1 VTSEPAIRV
10 EGLGKRFRLRHSG
23 GRSLKA
29 AALDLLGRNRSNT
42 FWALR
47 DANFA
52 VSSGETLGIIGSN
65 GAGKS
70 TLLSLL
76 AGTKTPTEGHVQ
88 TRGTVS
94 SLLELGAGFH
104 PDLTGREN
112 VFLAGAVMGVPQRVM
127 QERFDAVV
135 DFAGISSF
143 IDQPVR
149 HYSSGMYVRLGFA
162 VAVEVDP
169 DILLIDEVLAVG
181 DAVFQKKCL
190 GKMAEFRE
198 KGKTM
203 LIISHDLATI
213 QSISDRILLLD
224 EGRTRGIGDPG
235 SVVEQYESATRGK
248 GAGTVEREW
257 GTGEV
262 KITDVRFLD
271 TAGQETDKFGSG
283 DRLTARI
290 AYRAEQRIPA
300 PVFGFAIASEDGS
313 RVHGSNTQI
322 EGFRVPDLEGEGEIS
337 LRVDSLNLGR
347 GNYLFSF
354 SIHSADHS
362 TNYHRLD
369 NRFPIA
375 VRHDK
380 RTEGC
385 VVLNSSWA
393 V

>member
-1 VTSEPAIRV
+1 VTAEPAITV
-10 EGLGKRFRLRHSG
+10 ESLGKRFRMRQSG

-29 AALDLLGRNRSNT
+29 FALDLLRSDNANS

-47 DANFA
+47 GADFE
-52 VSSGETLGIIGSN
+52 VEKGETLGIIGAN

-76 AGTKTPTEGHVQ
+76 AGTKTPTEGRVS

-112 VFLAGAVMGVPQRVM
+112 VFLAGAVMGVPRRRM
-127 QERFDAVV
+127 RERFDGVV
-135 DFAGISSF
+135 DFAGIGRF

-181 DAVFQKKCL
+181 DAAFQRKCL
-190 GKMAEFRE
+190 ARMAEFRE

-213 QSISDRILLLD
+213 RSISDRILLLE
-224 EGRTRGIGDPG
+224 EGRVLGIGDPK
-235 SVVEQYESATRGK
+235 SVVGQYESAGRRK
-248 GAGTVEREW
+248 GAETVEREW
-257 GTGEV
+257 GTGEAR
-262 KITDVRFLD
+262 IEQVRFLD
-271 TAGQETDKFGSG
+271 SAGKESEEFASG
-283 DRLTARI
+283 ARLTVRI
-290 AYRAEQRIPA
+290 AYRANRRIPA
-300 PVFGFAIASEDGS
+300 PVFGFAIATEDGV

-322 EGFRVPDLEGEGEIS
+322 EGVRVPDLDGVGEITLVIDP
-337 LRVDSLNLGR
+337 LRLGG
-347 GNYLFSF
+347 GNYIFSF

-362 TNYHRLD
+362 INYHRLD
-369 NRFPIA
+369 NRFPIT
-375 VRHDK
+375 VRRDR

-385 VVLNSSWA
+385 VVLESAWE